1 MKKVSGIFSKYL
13 ICIST
18 YNWLSWISFTKCK
31 EVKMTWGPDILH
43 IQHIRDH
50 MVKLQLDKNS
60 VPRIKRFYPWTG
72 THLHGAVL
80 VVSWAVPIVWRIGG
94 LHVLHR
100 VQIFTMRFVQA
111 KPSTAQHL
119 LDILVIM
126 EILLSDSPEDM
137 LTVGTNKVI
146 ISGNNA
152 PLHRAPPSGASVA
165 CSEWPSRVWLLPPSH
180 SQQGSI
186 SVHTAL
192 STSCNSVHQLAVII
206 CEGTME

>member
-1 MKKVSGIFSKYL
+1 MKKVSIIFSKYL

-80 VVSWAVPIVWRIGG
+80 VASWAVPIVWRIGG

-100 VQIFTMRFVQA
+100 VQIFNMRQCGWSQAINSTTFTGPGHFVDYGNTVVWFLRTCWQWGQIRSLSLVTMLCTGCLWV
-111 KPSTAQHL
+111 
-119 LDILVIM
+119 
-126 EILLSDSPEDM
+126 
-137 LTVGTNKVI
+137 
-146 ISGNNA
+146 
-152 PLHRAPPSGASVA
+152 
-165 CSEWPSRVWLLPPSH
+165 
-180 SQQGSI
+180 
-186 SVHTAL
+186 
-192 STSCNSVHQLAVII
+192 
-206 CEGTME
+206 

>member
-1 MKKVSGIFSKYL
+1 MKKVSIIFSKYL

-80 VVSWAVPIVWRIGG
+80 VVSCAMPIVWRIGG

-100 VQIFTMRFVQA
+100 VQIFNMRQCGWSQA
-111 KPSTAQHL
+111 INSTTFTRHFG
-119 LDILVIM
+119 D
-126 EILLSDSPEDM
+126 SDSPEDM
-137 LTVGTNKVI
+137 LIVGTNKVI

-152 PLHRAPPSGASVA
+152 LHRVPLSVASVA
-165 CSEWPSRVWLLPPSH
+165 CSEWPSRVQL
-180 SQQGSI
+180 
-186 SVHTAL
+186 L
-192 STSCNSVHQLAVII
+192 STVSQSTREHQWHTINTLPTQFFIQ
-206 CEGTME
+206 T